1 MKGKI
6 KTIAGVLLI
15 ILGFLTYLFFR
26 NYSGHLIPYPVVW
39 NFAGILLLIA
49 GSLLI
54 NSGLTRRDKAD
65 DKKYAAEI
73 DSFKLTADK
82 IKVDL
87 NSCEIRSNS
96 YSQQIS
102 KAKDSRSMLL
112 DAMVEPN
119 LNIQNIEI
127 NQAVLVFE
135 TDILGQREQY
145 ISATIYKDPAT
156 LSFLLDKQK
165 ETCIYV
171 DRDNRSNYYFDL
183 EFLSV

>member
-1 MKGKI
+1 
-6 KTIAGVLLI
+6 
-15 ILGFLTYLFFR
+15 
-26 NYSGHLIPYPVVW
+26 
-39 NFAGILLLIA
+39 
-49 GSLLI
+49 
-54 NSGLTRRDKAD
+54 
-65 DKKYAAEI
+65 
-73 DSFKLTADK
+73 
-82 IKVDL
+82 
-87 NSCEIRSNS
+87 
-96 YSQQIS
+96 
-102 KAKDSRSMLL
+102 MLL